1 VAAKR
6 NRWFVGTVLTLIL
19 AGFLSIPILGSLAG
33 RSANQGNPADN
44 ANDAS
49 SPDTQVES
57 TVTSS
62 EPTLQ
67 DLEGLKQAE
76 AETLEKISEYEDF
89 LQEDPENAT
98 ARRRLNAALMD
109 LIGLRQQIGEAEN
122 SPDTLSTVVEP
133 LTKLVELNPQQ
144 TDYAV
149 LLAQTKQ
156 EMGDFEGAAQ
166 VYRNLLDEQPGN
178 LNALQGLSALFIQ
191 QKRPQAAIGLLQDT
205 LETADTLSADSVP
218 VNIDTISVKLM
229 LAEIYYLEQGDVD
242 RALAIYDEVIA
253 ESPGNFQPVLAKALV
268 LKDQGQTDEANA
280 LFTQALAMAPAQY
293 KDQIE
298 QMATT
303 NTTSDTDMPL
313 TEPSDPNAD
322 SAPPAAEE

>member
-6 NRWFVGTVLTLIL
+6 NRWLVGTVLTLAL
-19 AGFLSIPILGSLAG
+19 AAFLSLSLLPLLSGIGG
-33 RSANQGNPADN
+33 RSANQGEPADN
-44 ANDAS
+44 ANDAP
-49 SPDTQVES
+49 SPEAQVEPTTASS
-57 TVTSS
+57 T
-62 EPTLQ
+62 PTPQ

-122 SPDTLSTVVEP
+122 SPDTLATVVEP

-205 LETADTLSADSVP
+205 LETADTLSADNVP
-218 VNIDTISVKLM
+218 ANIDTTSVKLM
-229 LAEIYYLEQGDVD
+229 LAEIYYLEEGDVD

-253 ESPGNFQPVLAKALV
+253 ASPNNFQPLLAKALV
-268 LKDQGQTDEANA
+268 LKDQGQTDEADA
-280 LFTQALAMAPAQY
+280 LFTQAMAMAPAQY

-298 QMATT
+298 QMAAT
-303 NTTSDTDMPL
+303 NTDAPL
-313 TEPSDPNAD
+313 TEPTDPNTD
-322 SAPPAAEE
+322 SATPASE